1 MFQSRVL
8 CSSCQKPVQGQYVT
22 VNGGRDAYHPECFRC
37 KLCHRVI
44 PATTSFSVGKA
55 EDGGGFFH
63 PRCYQDVYSPKCEV
77 CDATMRPNAQGV
89 IQYSVTPFWN
99 QKFCAKCH
107 GTKRCFAC
115 SRVESH
121 RERHIV
127 LSERLVS
134 GAGASGRRAICVSC
148 AESVVGTT
156 EDVLVIYRE
165 IIAFFSKQGVRLPMD
180 LPVHLV
186 ETDALNQATNERRNK
201 GHSTMGMTMTEQR
214 QTVRHTMQGNR
225 TSATEVVSTENRVTA
240 ILVLYGMPRILF
252 CSVLVHE
259 CTHAFLKLESYPKL
273 TLQVEEGLC
282 QLMSYLWLQSQAG
295 DQGSVQTQAQ
305 EKERVYHMNKIFE
318 DESIVYGEGEIPN
331 HSLSVSLC
339 VVSDFADFC

>member
-1 MFQSRVL
+1 
-8 CSSCQKPVQGQYVT
+8 
-22 VNGGRDAYHPECFRC
+22 
-37 KLCHRVI
+37 
-44 PATTSFSVGKA
+44 
-55 EDGGGFFH
+55 
-63 PRCYQDVYSPKCEV
+63 
-77 CDATMRPNAQGV
+77 
-89 IQYSVTPFWN
+89 
-99 QKFCAKCH
+99 
-107 GTKRCFAC
+107 
-115 SRVESH
+115 
-121 RERHIV
+121 
-127 LSERLVS
+127 
-134 GAGASGRRAICVSC
+134 
-148 AESVVGTT
+148 
-156 EDVLVIYRE
+156 
-165 IIAFFSKQGVRLPMD
+165 MD

-259 CTHAFLKLESYPKL
+259 CTHAFLRLESYPKL

-295 DQGSVQTQAQ
+295 DQGSVQKQAQ

-331 HSLSVSLC
+331 HTLSVSLSVSLSLC
-339 VVSDFADFC
+339 RL